1 MSRKSFSKPI
11 WGFHPFPVHFPT
23 NVVSCTSPW
32 SHLAPASKQHA
43 LAPLPAHNMDRWED
57 PCCTKDMFK
66 KDPKASSTSC
76 RNFCWSSYWAF
87 HSPLSWAALPLAI
100 VRVTAFKHYS
110 VTFDHSQALVPRWH
124 SPPTHLTL
132 ASSAVTAHV
141 TKASNSTIPKIYT
154 TFRLSHHYYLAS
166 SKRSQANMLRTCS
179 KSKKALGPR
188 YARFASWVRR
198 CCSSSAISAL
208 ECFAKLTE
216 PSAPNY
222 IFFAAKDCWF
232 CYVFRDVRW
241 VQHAYQRWSLKNLP
255 TIPYS
260 HLKQKLDV
268 GGLLFLQDLFAPL
281 PMCRGVCICSI
292 CMALLFTEP
301 RQVQVSS

>member
-1 MSRKSFSKPI
+1 M
-11 WGFHPFPVHFPT
+11 
-23 NVVSCTSPW
+23 
-32 SHLAPASKQHA
+32 
-43 LAPLPAHNMDRWED
+43 
-57 PCCTKDMFK
+57 
-66 KDPKASSTSC
+66 
-76 RNFCWSSYWAF
+76 
-87 HSPLSWAALPLAI
+87 
-100 VRVTAFKHYS
+100 
-110 VTFDHSQALVPRWH
+110 TFGHSQALVPRWH

-141 TKASNSTIPKIYT
+141 TKASNSTIPKTYT

-222 IFFAAKDCWF
+222 IFLLLWIAGFAMSSVM
-232 CYVFRDVRW
+232 YGEYSM
-241 VQHAYQRWSLKNLP
+241 HIQRWSLKNLP

-260 HLKQKLDV
+260 NLKQKLDV

-281 PMCRGVCICSI
+281 PMRRGVCICSI